1 MLVDTTAGIRTP
13 RSSLVFSSAPVV
25 NQTLQRSYYQA
36 PASRFVAR
44 EDAAILGELVHAHGF
59 DTNVMQRSA
68 WEHQIR
74 TLRPLLTKRSSA
86 HVFFEFAIPRMG
98 KRVDVV
104 LVFGGLIFV
113 VEYKVGS
120 RQFDQHAVEQALDY
134 AVDLKNFHEGSHSRK
149 IIPVL
154 VATKAASR
162 PSNDTWFEDDIAHI
176 QLTNDEG
183 LSNTI
188 DYFVGRY
195 GCAEFIAEG
204 WANSSYKPT
213 PTICEAAQALYAGHR
228 VEEITRFDAGDSNLS
243 RTADSIAKIIEH
255 SKETGRKSIC
265 FVTGVPGSG
274 KTLAGLNIANQRLNS
289 HEDEHA
295 VFLSGN
301 GPLVKV
307 LREALARHEV
317 TRARSKSPPQ
327 RITKREALTRA
338 ATFIQNIHHFRDEY
352 LRTDA
357 PPVEQVVVFDEAQ
370 RAWNEQQTSSFM
382 HQRKGIDDFSMS
394 EPSFLLSVMDRR
406 TDWCTV
412 ICIIGGG
419 QEINTGEAGIG
430 EWFDALRSSFPHWDA
445 YVSEELT
452 GSDHFGSENLW
463 EHMKGVG
470 VTHDK
475 GLHLAVPVRSF
486 RSEKVSAF
494 IHAVIEGDQSS
505 ARSIMSELNDYPI
518 VLTRDIE
525 DARRWLKQKARGS
538 ERFGLVASSNAQR
551 LRVIGPDVRV
561 KIDPIYW
568 FLNDR
573 EDVRSSYSL
582 EDVATEFDIQGLE
595 LDWVAVCW
603 DANFRRNNNRWSLH
617 QFKGTKWTN
626 VKDEF
631 KRIYLVNSYRV
642 LLTRARQGMVI
653 CVPEGDETD
662 PTRKPD
668 FYDPI
673 FDYLKSCGIQ
683 VI

>member
-1 MLVDTTAGIRTP
+1 
-13 RSSLVFSSAPVV
+13 
-25 NQTLQRSYYQA
+25 
-36 PASRFVAR
+36 
-44 EDAAILGELVHAHGF
+44 
-59 DTNVMQRSA
+59 
-68 WEHQIR
+68 
-74 TLRPLLTKRSSA
+74 
-86 HVFFEFAIPRMG
+86 MG